1 MRSRFDE
8 QLALLNRELIEM
20 GALCEEVIAL
30 SAQALTEGNA
40 ELAARVAPLD
50 QEIDRKERDIES
62 LCLRLLLQ
70 QQLEAG
76 ALNDA
81 FLLVYFLVSLH
92 GALCQFGVARAQCLY
107 GVLNCRLAQGTHCN
121 QLLVQSRQLLVIFG
135 SHSCPPINR
144 ICR

>member
-50 QEIDRKERDIES
+50 QEIDRKEREIES
-62 LCLRLLLQ
+62 LCLKLLCSSSPWQ
-70 QQLEAG
+70 KA
-76 ALNDA
+76 
-81 FLLVYFLVSLH
+81 
-92 GALCQFGVARAQCLY
+92 CAR
-107 GVLNCRLAQGTHCN
+107 
-121 QLLVQSRQLLVIFG
+121 SRRR
-135 SHSCPPINR
+135 SR
-144 ICR
+144 